1 MTRLLQIILGIA
13 TLLLLPSAALVAIN
27 VLVVDPLASATNL
40 TFTLI
45 QAGIVLVVLRFSPLW
60 PKGAHWMW
68 PIACI
73 AWGAI
78 GSVGLSVIIA
88 MPTTEVVLKLG
99 WKDLVYSFA
108 GAYPE
113 ELTKAIGV
121 LMILASFRG
130 MNRPWHGLATGM
142 LVGMAFDVFENFGY
156 AGQGALT
163 DPDSDL
169 LGVAITWGFR
179 TVFGPGL
186 HMMFTGFVGFGIGLA
201 VFTLGRS
208 MLWRIGVATF
218 WFLFGFASHFVWN
231 LVIGQSLF
239 GIIFA
244 VLVAYPTFI
253 SVIVTSWRQARR
265 DTGYLTVELTSGYS
279 PRYQAALPSPQPQPA
294 ALPAAPTPPV
304 PEPLAQ
310 VVPLLATI
318 DSK

>member
-108 GAYPE
+108 GA
-113 ELTKAIGV
+113 
-121 LMILASFRG
+121 
-130 MNRPWHGLATGM
+130 
-142 LVGMAFDVFENFGY
+142 
-156 AGQGALT
+156 
-163 DPDSDL
+163 
-169 LGVAITWGFR
+169 
-179 TVFGPGL
+179 
-186 HMMFTGFVGFGIGLA
+186 
-201 VFTLGRS
+201 
-208 MLWRIGVATF
+208 
-218 WFLFGFASHFVWN
+218 
-231 LVIGQSLF
+231 
-239 GIIFA
+239 
-244 VLVAYPTFI
+244 
-253 SVIVTSWRQARR
+253 
-265 DTGYLTVELTSGYS
+265 
-279 PRYQAALPSPQPQPA
+279 
-294 ALPAAPTPPV
+294 
-304 PEPLAQ
+304 
-310 VVPLLATI
+310 
-318 DSK
+318 